1 MGNLLFSCS
10 LNVSISVVF
19 SSSSVG
25 IEKLFI
31 FFNLNCMFYDGRL
44 LCNSILPKILSGVF
58 HSFYVSVL
66 LLCKIY

>member
-1 MGNLLFSCS
+1 VGNLLFSCS

-19 SSSSVG
+19 FSSVG

-44 LCNSILPKILSGVF
+44 LCNSILSKVLSGVF